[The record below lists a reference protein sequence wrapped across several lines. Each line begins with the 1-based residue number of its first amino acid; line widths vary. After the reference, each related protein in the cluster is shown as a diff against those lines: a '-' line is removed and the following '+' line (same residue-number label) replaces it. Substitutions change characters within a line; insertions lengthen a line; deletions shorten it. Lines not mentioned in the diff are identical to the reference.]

1 MDRSAEIFP
10 HPLNDLPSAFQQE
23 RLDQFE
29 SPPCDPLAIFGRRR
43 RMKFHNLQWAVGVY
57 AGKFFAEN
65 LQCLLDSLF
74 IRVPPGF
81 CEFGYPG
88 VVEAEA
94 EIVGI
99 LRLVPPIESMG
110 FHDKKVRQRNHPE
123 SDGVL
128 SPCRSCSRESDGDR
142 RTERKLAGIRLQHAK
157 SGKFVSPFDFEV
169 SAGQEVYLYGNGCHP
184 IVQIDFADEPKFLVP
199 AFEPPGFQKRFQQVR
214 VKPAFEFPGIEGNI
228 HINASDMD
236 FRSRRQ
242 KEVGHPTSDNGH

>member
-1 MDRSAEIFP
+1 MDRSGEIFP

-157 SGKFVSPFDFEV
+157 SGKVVSEV
-169 SAGQEVYLYGNGCHP
+169 AVRRRSGTQP
-184 IVQIDFADEPKFLVP
+184 PTMTID
-199 AFEPPGFQKRFQQVR
+199 
-214 VKPAFEFPGIEGNI
+214 
-228 HINASDMD
+228 
-236 FRSRRQ
+236 SRKLLRIC
-242 KEVGHPTSDNGH
+242 PTSKSTLLAASICRSE